1 MWILLA
7 CGSALFAGL
16 TAVLAKIGIE
26 GVSSH
31 LATALRTVVVA
42 VLAWLVVALQGTA
55 GSMSSL
61 STRTW
66 VFLVA
71 SGLAT
76 GAAWLTGF
84 RAIALGDVIRV
95 TPVDKSSTI
104 LTILG
109 AALLLGEPLDA
120 AKGVGMVLMA
130 LGTWLMIQPA
140 GGQPADSGQA
150 ADSGNPRGEDGL
162 TDAGRAG
169 GELAGTGAP
178 GPVSPG
184 RAGSADRGTVAQAAH
199 AVPGREANP
208 GAPGTTPEPL
218 GEAPKTPG
226 TVPEASG
233 TAPGAPGTTPEPLG
247 ATPKTPGTVPEAS
260 GTAPGAPGTAPEP
273 LGATPKTPGAAPE
286 TSGTAP
292 GRSRGWWSPLAWH
305 AHWLPW
311 AVASAVFSALTSIL
325 AKVGIE
331 GVDPTLGTAI
341 RTLVVLVLAWGIVLA
356 TGSTRQIPTLTS
368 RSWVFLAASGLA
380 TGASWLCFY
389 RALQAGPASVVVPI
403 DKLSVLVTAAFSAL
417 WLRERADRR
426 TGAGLVLLTAGTLV
440 LLL

>member
-109 AALLLGEPLDA
+109 AALLLHEPLDA

-130 LGTWLMIQPA
+130 LGTWPMIQPA
-140 GGQPADSGQA
+140 GGRAE
-150 ADSGNPRGEDGL
+150 DSGNPRGEDGL

-199 AVPGREANP
+199 AVPGREANL

-218 GEAPKTPG
+218 GE
-226 TVPEASG
+226 
-233 TAPGAPGTTPEPLG
+233 
-247 ATPKTPGTVPEAS
+247 
-260 GTAPGAPGTAPEP
+260 
-273 LGATPKTPGAAPE
+273 TPKTPGAAPE

-341 RTLVVLVLAWGIVLA
+341 RTLVVLALAWGIVLA

>member
-109 AALLLGEPLDA
+109 AALLLHEPLDA

-150 ADSGNPRGEDGL
+150 AGGRAEDSGNPRGEEGV

-169 GELAGTGAP
+169 SELAGTGSP
-178 GPVSPG
+178 GPASPE
-184 RAGSADRGTVAQAAH
+184 RAGSADRGTVAQATH
-199 AVPGREANP
+199 AVPSQ
-208 GAPGTTPEPL
+208 GA
-218 GEAPKTPG
+218 
-226 TVPEASG
+226 
-233 TAPGAPGTTPEPLG
+233 APGAPGTALELLGAAPGAPG

-260 GTAPGAPGTAPEP
+260 GAAPGAPGTAPKP
-273 LGATPKTPGAAPE
+273 LGAAPKRSGAAPK

>member
-109 AALLLGEPLDA
+109 AALLLHEPLDA

-140 GGQPADSGQA
+140 GGQPADSGQAADSGPA

-199 AVPGREANP
+199 AVPGREADP
-208 GAPGTTPEPL
+208 GASG
-218 GEAPKTPG
+218 A
-226 TVPEASG
+226 AS
-233 TAPGAPGTTPEPLG
+233 
-247 ATPKTPGTVPEAS
+247 KTPGTVPEAS
-260 GTAPGAPGTAPEP
+260 GTAPGAPGTALE
-273 LGATPKTPGAAPE
+273 LLGAAPKRSGAVPK

-341 RTLVVLVLAWGIVLA
+341 RTMVVLVLAWGIVLA

-389 RALQAGPASVVVPI
+389 RALQAGPASVVVPV

>member
-109 AALLLGEPLDA
+109 AALLLHEPLDA

-140 GGQPADSGQA
+140 GGRA
-150 ADSGNPRGEDGL
+150 ADSGNTRGEEGV

-169 GELAGTGAP
+169 GELAGTGSP
-178 GPVSPG
+178 GPASPG
-184 RAGSADRGTVAQAAH
+184 RAGSADRGTVAQATH
-199 AVPGREANP
+199 AVPSQ
-208 GAPGTTPEPL
+208 GA
-218 GEAPKTPG
+218 
-226 TVPEASG
+226 
-233 TAPGAPGTTPEPLG
+233 APGAPG
-247 ATPKTPGTVPEAS
+247 ATPKTPGTAS
-260 GTAPGAPGTAPEP
+260 TKPGTVPGAPGAVPGP
-273 LGATPKTPGAAPE
+273 LGAASKTPGTSPEAP
-286 TSGTAP
+286 GTAP

>member
-109 AALLLGEPLDA
+109 AALLLHEPLDA

-140 GGQPADSGQA
+140 GGRTADSGRV

-208 GAPGTTPEPL
+208 GAPGT
-218 GEAPKTPG
+218 
-226 TVPEASG
+226 
-233 TAPGAPGTTPEPLG
+233 
-247 ATPKTPGTVPEAS
+247 
-260 GTAPGAPGTAPEP
+260 APEP
-273 LGATPKTPGAAPE
+273 GAAPKTPGAAPE

-341 RTLVVLVLAWGIVLA
+341 RTLVVLALAWGIVLA
-356 TGSTRQIPTLTS
+356 TGSTHQIPTLTS

>member
-109 AALLLGEPLDA
+109 AALLLHEPLDA

-140 GGQPADSGQA
+140 GGRA
-150 ADSGNPRGEDGL
+150 ADSGNPRGEEGV

-169 GELAGTGAP
+169 GELAGTGSP
-178 GPVSPG
+178 GPASPG
-184 RAGSADRGTVAQAAH
+184 RAGSADRGTVAQATH
-199 AVPGREANP
+199 AVPSQ
-208 GAPGTTPEPL
+208 GA
-218 GEAPKTPG
+218 
-226 TVPEASG
+226 
-233 TAPGAPGTTPEPLG
+233 APGAPG
-247 ATPKTPGTVPEAS
+247 ATPKTPGTAS
-260 GTAPGAPGTAPEP
+260 TKPGTVPGAPGAVPGP
-273 LGATPKTPGAAPE
+273 LGAASKTPGTSPEAP
-286 TSGTAP
+286 GTAP

-341 RTLVVLVLAWGIVLA
+341 RTMVVLVLAWGIVLA

-389 RALQAGPASVVVPI
+389 RALQAGPASVVVPV

>member
-140 GGQPADSGQA
+140 GGRAE
-150 ADSGNPRGEDGL
+150 DSGNPRGEDGL

-184 RAGSADRGTVAQAAH
+184 GRAPQ
-199 AVPGREANP
+199 
-208 GAPGTTPEPL
+208 
-218 GEAPKTPG
+218 
-226 TVPEASG
+226 
-233 TAPGAPGTTPEPLG
+233 
-247 ATPKTPGTVPEAS
+247 
-260 GTAPGAPGTAPEP
+260 
-273 LGATPKTPGAAPE
+273 
-286 TSGTAP
+286 
-292 GRSRGWWSPLAWH
+292 
-305 AHWLPW
+305 
-311 AVASAVFSALTSIL
+311 
-325 AKVGIE
+325 
-331 GVDPTLGTAI
+331 
-341 RTLVVLVLAWGIVLA
+341 
-356 TGSTRQIPTLTS
+356 
-368 RSWVFLAASGLA
+368 
-380 TGASWLCFY
+380 TGAQWPRLPTPS
-389 RALQAGPASVVVPI
+389 PA
-403 DKLSVLVTAAFSAL
+403 
-417 WLRERADRR
+417 ERRILGR
-426 TGAGLVLLTAGTLV
+426 PGQLPSH
-440 LLL
+440 

>member
-109 AALLLGEPLDA
+109 AALLLHEPLDA

-226 TVPEASG
+226 
-233 TAPGAPGTTPEPLG
+233 
-247 ATPKTPGTVPEAS
+247 
-260 GTAPGAPGTAPEP
+260 
-273 LGATPKTPGAAPE
+273 AAPE

-341 RTLVVLVLAWGIVLA
+341 RTLVVLALAWGIVLA

-426 TGAGLVLLTAGTLV
+426 TGTGLVLLTAGTLV

>member
-109 AALLLGEPLDA
+109 AALLLHEPLDA

-140 GGQPADSGQA
+140 GGRA
-150 ADSGNPRGEDGL
+150 ADSGNPRSEEGV
-162 TDAGRAG
+162 TDAGRVG
-169 GELAGTGAP
+169 GELAGTGSP
-178 GPVSPG
+178 GPASPE
-184 RAGSADRGTVAQAAH
+184 RAGSADRGTVAQATH
-199 AVPGREANP
+199 AVPSQ
-208 GAPGTTPEPL
+208 GA
-218 GEAPKTPG
+218 
-226 TVPEASG
+226 
-233 TAPGAPGTTPEPLG
+233 APGAPG
-247 ATPKTPGTVPEAS
+247 ATPKTPGTAS
-260 GTAPGAPGTAPEP
+260 TKPGTVPGAPGAVPGP
-273 LGATPKTPGAAPE
+273 LGAASKTPGTSPEAP
-286 TSGTAP
+286 GTAP

-341 RTLVVLVLAWGIVLA
+341 RTMVVLVLAWGIVLA

-389 RALQAGPASVVVPI
+389 RALQAGPASVVVPV

-417 WLRERADRR
+417 WLHERADRR

>member
-109 AALLLGEPLDA
+109 AALLLHEPLDA

-140 GGQPADSGQA
+140 DSGQA
-150 ADSGNPRGEDGL
+150 ADSGNPRGEEGV

-169 GELAGTGAP
+169 GELAGTDSP
-178 GPVSPG
+178 GPASPE
-184 RAGSADRGTVAQAAH
+184 RAGSADRGTVAQATH
-199 AVPGREANP
+199 AVPGR
-208 GAPGTTPEPL
+208 GA
-218 GEAPKTPG
+218 APKTPG
-226 TVPEASG
+226 T
-233 TAPGAPGTTPEPLG
+233 AP
-247 ATPKTPGTVPEAS
+247 K
-260 GTAPGAPGTAPEP
+260 
-273 LGATPKTPGAAPE
+273 PGAAPKAPG
-286 TSGTAP
+286 TSPEAPGTAP

-426 TGAGLVLLTAGTLV
+426 TGTGLVLLTAGTLV

>member
-109 AALLLGEPLDA
+109 AALLLHEPLDA

-140 GGQPADSGQA
+140 GGRA
-150 ADSGNPRGEDGL
+150 ADSGNPRGEEGV

-169 GELAGTGAP
+169 GELAGTDSP
-178 GPVSPG
+178 GPASPE
-184 RAGSADRGTVAQAAH
+184 RAGSADRGTVAQATH
-199 AVPGREANP
+199 AVPSQ
-208 GAPGTTPEPL
+208 GA
-218 GEAPKTPG
+218 
-226 TVPEASG
+226 
-233 TAPGAPGTTPEPLG
+233 APGAPG
-247 ATPKTPGTVPEAS
+247 ATPKTPGTAS
-260 GTAPGAPGTAPEP
+260 TKPGTVPGAPGAVPGP
-273 LGATPKTPGAAPE
+273 LGAASKTPGTSPEAP
-286 TSGTAP
+286 GTAP

-341 RTLVVLVLAWGIVLA
+341 RTMVVLVLAWGIVLA

-389 RALQAGPASVVVPI
+389 RALQAGPASVVVPV

-417 WLRERADRR
+417 WLHERADRR

>member
-109 AALLLGEPLDA
+109 AALLLHEPLDA

-140 GGQPADSGQA
+140 GGQPADSGQAADSGPA

-208 GAPGTTPEPL
+208 GAPGTALEL
-218 GEAPKTPG
+218 
-226 TVPEASG
+226 
-233 TAPGAPGTTPEPLG
+233 L
-247 ATPKTPGTVPEAS
+247 
-260 GTAPGAPGTAPEP
+260 
-273 LGATPKTPGAAPE
+273 GAAPKRSGAVPK

>member
-109 AALLLGEPLDA
+109 AALLLHEPLDA

-140 GGQPADSGQA
+140 DSGQA
-150 ADSGNPRGEDGL
+150 ADSGNPRGEEGV

-169 GELAGTGAP
+169 GELAGTDSP
-178 GPVSPG
+178 GPASPE
-184 RAGSADRGTVAQAAH
+184 RAGSADRGTVAQATH
-199 AVPGREANP
+199 AVSSRGTVP
-208 GAPGTTPEPL
+208 GAPG
-218 GEAPKTPG
+218 A
-226 TVPEASG
+226 
-233 TAPGAPGTTPEPLG
+233 
-247 ATPKTPGTVPEAS
+247 
-260 GTAPGAPGTAPEP
+260 APGAPGTAP
-273 LGATPKTPGAAPE
+273 KPGAAPKAPG
-286 TSGTAP
+286 TSPKAPGTAP

-389 RALQAGPASVVVPI
+389 RALQAGPARVVVPI

-426 TGAGLVLLTAGTLV
+426 TGTGLVLLTAGTLV

>member
-109 AALLLGEPLDA
+109 AALLLHEPLDA

-140 GGQPADSGQA
+140 SGPTADG
-150 ADSGNPRGEDGL
+150 GNPRGEEGV
-162 TDAGRAG
+162 TDAGRAR

-178 GPVSPG
+178 GSASPE
-184 RAGSADRGTVAQAAH
+184 RTGSADRGTVAQATH
-199 AVPGREANP
+199 AVPGRGAAP
-208 GAPGTTPEPL
+208 KAPGTAST
-218 GEAPKTPG
+218 KPG
-226 TVPEASG
+226 TV
-233 TAPGAPGTTPEPLG
+233 
-247 ATPKTPGTVPEAS
+247 
-260 GTAPGAPGTAPEP
+260 PGAPGTAPEP

-341 RTLVVLVLAWGIVLA
+341 RTMVVLVLAWGIVLA

-389 RALQAGPASVVVPI
+389 RALQAGPASVVVPV

-417 WLRERADRR
+417 WLHERADRR

>member
-109 AALLLGEPLDA
+109 AALLLHEPLDA

-140 GGQPADSGQA
+140 DSGQA
-150 ADSGNPRGEDGL
+150 ADSGNPRGEEGV

-169 GELAGTGAP
+169 GELAGTDSP
-178 GPVSPG
+178 GPASPE
-184 RAGSADRGTVAQAAH
+184 RAGSADRGTVAQATH
-199 AVPGREANP
+199 AVSSR
-208 GAPGTTPEPL
+208 
-218 GEAPKTPG
+218 G
-226 TVPEASG
+226 TV
-233 TAPGAPGTTPEPLG
+233 
-247 ATPKTPGTVPEAS
+247 
-260 GTAPGAPGTAPEP
+260 PGAPGTAP
-273 LGATPKTPGAAPE
+273 KPGAAPKAPG
-286 TSGTAP
+286 TSPKAPGTAP

-341 RTLVVLVLAWGIVLA
+341 RTLVVLALAWGIVLA

>member
-109 AALLLGEPLDA
+109 AALLLHEPLDA

-140 GGQPADSGQA
+140 GGQPAGGRA
-150 ADSGNPRGEDGL
+150 EDSGNPRGEEGV

-169 GELAGTGAP
+169 SELAGMGSP
-178 GPVSPG
+178 GPASPE

-199 AVPGREANP
+199 AIPSQ
-208 GAPGTTPEPL
+208 GA
-218 GEAPKTPG
+218 
-226 TVPEASG
+226 
-233 TAPGAPGTTPEPLG
+233 
-247 ATPKTPGTVPEAS
+247 
-260 GTAPGAPGTAPEP
+260 APGAPGTAPEP

>member
-150 ADSGNPRGEDGL
+150 EDSGNPRGEDGL

-178 GPVSPG
+178 GPASPG

-199 AVPGREANP
+199 AVPGREADP
-208 GAPGTTPEPL
+208 GA
-218 GEAPKTPG
+218 
-226 TVPEASG
+226 S
-233 TAPGAPGTTPEPLG
+233 
-247 ATPKTPGTVPEAS
+247 
-260 GTAPGAPGTAPEP
+260 
-273 LGATPKTPGAAPE
+273 GATPKTPGAAPE

-341 RTLVVLVLAWGIVLA
+341 RTLVVLALAWGIVLA

>member
-109 AALLLGEPLDA
+109 AALLLHEPLDA

-150 ADSGNPRGEDGL
+150 ADSGNPRSEEGV
-162 TDAGRAG
+162 TDAGRVG
-169 GELAGTGAP
+169 GELAGTGSP
-178 GPVSPG
+178 GPASPE
-184 RAGSADRGTVAQAAH
+184 RAGSADRGTVAQATH
-199 AVPGREANP
+199 AVPSQ
-208 GAPGTTPEPL
+208 GA
-218 GEAPKTPG
+218 
-226 TVPEASG
+226 
-233 TAPGAPGTTPEPLG
+233 
-247 ATPKTPGTVPEAS
+247 
-260 GTAPGAPGTAPEP
+260 APGAPGTALE
-273 LGATPKTPGAAPE
+273 LLGAAPKRSGAVPK

>member
-76 GAAWLTGF
+76 GVAWLTGF

-109 AALLLGEPLDA
+109 AALLLHEPLDA

-140 GGQPADSGQA
+140 DSGQAADSGPA
-150 ADSGNPRGEDGL
+150 ADSGNPRGEEGV

-169 GELAGTGAP
+169 GELAGTDSP
-178 GPVSPG
+178 GPASPE
-184 RAGSADRGTVAQAAH
+184 RAGSADRGTVAQATH
-199 AVPGREANP
+199 AVPGR
-208 GAPGTTPEPL
+208 GA
-218 GEAPKTPG
+218 APKTPG
-226 TVPEASG
+226 T
-233 TAPGAPGTTPEPLG
+233 AP
-247 ATPKTPGTVPEAS
+247 K
-260 GTAPGAPGTAPEP
+260 
-273 LGATPKTPGAAPE
+273 PGAAPKAPG
-286 TSGTAP
+286 TSPKAPGTAP

>member
-109 AALLLGEPLDA
+109 AALLLHEPLDA

-130 LGTWLMIQPA
+130 LGTWLMIQPT
-140 GGQPADSGQA
+140 DSGQA
-150 ADSGNPRGEDGL
+150 ADSGNPRGEEGV

-169 GELAGTGAP
+169 GELAGTDSP
-178 GPVSPG
+178 GPASPE
-184 RAGSADRGTVAQAAH
+184 RAGSADRGTVAQATH
-199 AVPGREANP
+199 AVPGR
-208 GAPGTTPEPL
+208 GA
-218 GEAPKTPG
+218 APKTPG
-226 TVPEASG
+226 TAS
-233 TAPGAPGTTPEPLG
+233 T
-247 ATPKTPGTVPEAS
+247 KPGTVPGAS
-260 GTAPGAPGTAPEP
+260 
-273 LGATPKTPGAAPE
+273 GATPKTPGAALE

-389 RALQAGPASVVVPI
+389 RALQAGPASVIVPI

-426 TGAGLVLLTAGTLV
+426 TGTGLVLLTAGTLV

>member
-109 AALLLGEPLDA
+109 AALLLHEPLDA

-140 GGQPADSGQA
+140 GGRA
-150 ADSGNPRGEDGL
+150 ADSGNPRGEEGV

-169 GELAGTGAP
+169 GELAGTDSP
-178 GPVSPG
+178 GPASPE
-184 RAGSADRGTVAQAAH
+184 RAGSADRGTVAQATH
-199 AVPGREANP
+199 AVPSQ
-208 GAPGTTPEPL
+208 GA
-218 GEAPKTPG
+218 
-226 TVPEASG
+226 
-233 TAPGAPGTTPEPLG
+233 APGAPG
-247 ATPKTPGTVPEAS
+247 ATPKTPGTAS
-260 GTAPGAPGTAPEP
+260 TKPGTVPGAPGAVPGP
-273 LGATPKTPGAAPE
+273 LGAASKTPGTSPEAP
-286 TSGTAP
+286 GTAP

-426 TGAGLVLLTAGTLV
+426 TGTGLVLLTAGTLV

>member
-109 AALLLGEPLDA
+109 AALLLHEPLDA

-140 GGQPADSGQA
+140 DSGQA
-150 ADSGNPRGEDGL
+150 ADSGNPRGEEGV

-169 GELAGTGAP
+169 GELAGTDSP
-178 GPVSPG
+178 GPASPE
-184 RAGSADRGTVAQAAH
+184 RAGSADRGTVAQATH
-199 AVPGREANP
+199 AVSSRGTVP
-208 GAPGTTPEPL
+208 GAPGTALELSGAAP
-218 GEAPKTPG
+218 GASGRAPKKPSG
-226 TVPEASG
+226 ASG
-233 TAPGAPGTTPEPLG
+233 TVPGAPG
-247 ATPKTPGTVPEAS
+247 A
-260 GTAPGAPGTAPEP
+260 APGAPGTAP
-273 LGATPKTPGAAPE
+273 KPGAAPKAPG
-286 TSGTAP
+286 TSPKAPGTAP

>member
-109 AALLLGEPLDA
+109 AALLLHEPLDA

-140 GGQPADSGQA
+140 DSGQA
-150 ADSGNPRGEDGL
+150 ADSGNPRGEEGV

-169 GELAGTGAP
+169 SELAGTGSP
-178 GPVSPG
+178 GPASPE
-184 RAGSADRGTVAQAAH
+184 RAGSADRGTVAQATH
-199 AVPGREANP
+199 AVPGR
-208 GAPGTTPEPL
+208 GA
-218 GEAPKTPG
+218 APKTPG
-226 TVPEASG
+226 TAS
-233 TAPGAPGTTPEPLG
+233 T
-247 ATPKTPGTVPEAS
+247 KPGTV
-260 GTAPGAPGTAPEP
+260 PGAPGTAP
-273 LGATPKTPGAAPE
+273 KPGAAPKAPG
-286 TSGTAP
+286 TSPKAPGTAP

-389 RALQAGPASVVVPI
+389 RALQAGPASVIVPI

-426 TGAGLVLLTAGTLV
+426 TGTGLVLLTAGTLV

>member
-109 AALLLGEPLDA
+109 AALLLHEPLDA

-140 GGQPADSGQA
+140 DSGQA
-150 ADSGNPRGEDGL
+150 ADSGNPRGEE
-162 TDAGRAG
+162 GR
-169 GELAGTGAP
+169 L
-178 GPVSPG
+178 
-184 RAGSADRGTVAQAAH
+184 
-199 AVPGREANP
+199 
-208 GAPGTTPEPL
+208 
-218 GEAPKTPG
+218 
-226 TVPEASG
+226 
-233 TAPGAPGTTPEPLG
+233 
-247 ATPKTPGTVPEAS
+247 
-260 GTAPGAPGTAPEP
+260 
-273 LGATPKTPGAAPE
+273 
-286 TSGTAP
+286 
-292 GRSRGWWSPLAWH
+292 
-305 AHWLPW
+305 
-311 AVASAVFSALTSIL
+311 
-325 AKVGIE
+325 
-331 GVDPTLGTAI
+331 
-341 RTLVVLVLAWGIVLA
+341 
-356 TGSTRQIPTLTS
+356 
-368 RSWVFLAASGLA
+368 
-380 TGASWLCFY
+380 
-389 RALQAGPASVVVPI
+389 
-403 DKLSVLVTAAFSAL
+403 
-417 WLRERADRR
+417 
-426 TGAGLVLLTAGTLV
+426 
-440 LLL
+440 

>member
-109 AALLLGEPLDA
+109 AALLLHEPLDA

-140 GGQPADSGQA
+140 GGRA
-150 ADSGNPRGEDGL
+150 ADSGNPRSEEGV
-162 TDAGRAG
+162 TDAGRVG
-169 GELAGTGAP
+169 GELAGTGSP
-178 GPVSPG
+178 GPASPE
-184 RAGSADRGTVAQAAH
+184 RAGSADRGTVAQATH
-199 AVPGREANP
+199 AVPSQGAAPGASGRAPKKPRTVPGASRTVPGASGTVP
-208 GAPGTTPEPL
+208 GAPG
-218 GEAPKTPG
+218 A
-226 TVPEASG
+226 
-233 TAPGAPGTTPEPLG
+233 
-247 ATPKTPGTVPEAS
+247 
-260 GTAPGAPGTAPEP
+260 APGAPGTAPKP
-273 LGATPKTPGAAPE
+273 LGAAPKTPGAAPE

>member
-233 TAPGAPGTTPEPLG
+233 TAPG
-247 ATPKTPGTVPEAS
+247 
-260 GTAPGAPGTAPEP
+260 
-273 LGATPKTPGAAPE
+273 
-286 TSGTAP
+286 
-292 GRSRGWWSPLAWH
+292 RSRGWWSPLAWH

>member
-109 AALLLGEPLDA
+109 AALLLHEPLDA

-140 GGQPADSGQA
+140 DSGQA
-150 ADSGNPRGEDGL
+150 ADSGNPRGEEGV

-169 GELAGTGAP
+169 GELAGTDSP
-178 GPVSPG
+178 GPASPE
-184 RAGSADRGTVAQAAH
+184 RAGSADRGTVAQATH
-199 AVPGREANP
+199 AVSSR
-208 GAPGTTPEPL
+208 
-218 GEAPKTPG
+218 G
-226 TVPEASG
+226 TV
-233 TAPGAPGTTPEPLG
+233 
-247 ATPKTPGTVPEAS
+247 
-260 GTAPGAPGTAPEP
+260 PGAPGTAP
-273 LGATPKTPGAAPE
+273 KPGAAPKAPG
-286 TSGTAP
+286 TSPKAPGTAP

-426 TGAGLVLLTAGTLV
+426 TGTGLVLLTAGTLV

>member
-109 AALLLGEPLDA
+109 AALLLHEPLDA

-140 GGQPADSGQA
+140 DSGQA
-150 ADSGNPRGEDGL
+150 ADSGNPRGEEGV

-169 GELAGTGAP
+169 GELAGTDSP
-178 GPVSPG
+178 GPASPE
-184 RAGSADRGTVAQAAH
+184 RAGSADRGTVAQATH
-199 AVPGREANP
+199 AVPGR
-208 GAPGTTPEPL
+208 GA
-218 GEAPKTPG
+218 APKTPG
-226 TVPEASG
+226 T
-233 TAPGAPGTTPEPLG
+233 AP
-247 ATPKTPGTVPEAS
+247 K
-260 GTAPGAPGTAPEP
+260 
-273 LGATPKTPGAAPE
+273 PGAAPKAPG
-286 TSGTAP
+286 TSPKAPGTAP

>member
-109 AALLLGEPLDA
+109 AALLLHEPLDA

-150 ADSGNPRGEDGL
+150 EDSGNPRGEDGL

-169 GELAGTGAP
+169 GELAGTGSP
-178 GPVSPG
+178 GPASPE
-184 RAGSADRGTVAQAAH
+184 RAGSADRGTVAQATH
-199 AVPGREANP
+199 AVPGR
-208 GAPGTTPEPL
+208 GA
-218 GEAPKTPG
+218 APKTPG
-226 TVPEASG
+226 T
-233 TAPGAPGTTPEPLG
+233 AP
-247 ATPKTPGTVPEAS
+247 K
-260 GTAPGAPGTAPEP
+260 
-273 LGATPKTPGAAPE
+273 PGAAPKAPG
-286 TSGTAP
+286 TSPKAPGTAP

-426 TGAGLVLLTAGTLV
+426 TGTGLVLLTAGTLV

>member
-233 TAPGAPGTTPEPLG
+233 TAPGAPGT
-247 ATPKTPGTVPEAS
+247 
-260 GTAPGAPGTAPEP
+260 APEP

-341 RTLVVLVLAWGIVLA
+341 RTLVVLALAWGIVLA

>member
-109 AALLLGEPLDA
+109 AALLLHEPLDA

-140 GGQPADSGQA
+140 DSGQA
-150 ADSGNPRGEDGL
+150 ADSGNPRGEEGV

-169 GELAGTGAP
+169 GELAGTDSP
-178 GPVSPG
+178 GPASPE
-184 RAGSADRGTVAQAAH
+184 RAGSADRGTVAQATH
-199 AVPGREANP
+199 AVPGR
-208 GAPGTTPEPL
+208 GA
-218 GEAPKTPG
+218 APKTPG
-226 TVPEASG
+226 TAS
-233 TAPGAPGTTPEPLG
+233 T
-247 ATPKTPGTVPEAS
+247 KPGTV
-260 GTAPGAPGTAPEP
+260 PGAPGTAP
-273 LGATPKTPGAAPE
+273 KPGAAPKAPG
-286 TSGTAP
+286 TSPKAPGTAP

-426 TGAGLVLLTAGTLV
+426 TGTGLVLLTAGTLV

>member
-140 GGQPADSGQA
+140 DSGQA
-150 ADSGNPRGEDGL
+150 ADSGNPRGEEGV

-208 GAPGTTPEPL
+208 GA
-218 GEAPKTPG
+218 
-226 TVPEASG
+226 S
-233 TAPGAPGTTPEPLG
+233 
-247 ATPKTPGTVPEAS
+247 
-260 GTAPGAPGTAPEP
+260 
-273 LGATPKTPGAAPE
+273 GATPKTPGAALE

-341 RTLVVLVLAWGIVLA
+341 RTLVVLALAWGIVLA
-356 TGSTRQIPTLTS
+356 TGSTHQIPTLTS

-426 TGAGLVLLTAGTLV
+426 TRAGLVLLTAGTLV

>member
-76 GAAWLTGF
+76 GVAWLTGF

-109 AALLLGEPLDA
+109 AALLLHEPLDA

-130 LGTWLMIQPA
+130 LGTWLMIQL
-140 GGQPADSGQA
+140 ADSGQA
-150 ADSGNPRGEDGL
+150 ADSGNPRGEEGV

-169 GELAGTGAP
+169 GELAGTDSP
-178 GPVSPG
+178 GPASPE
-184 RAGSADRGTVAQAAH
+184 RAGSADRGTVAQATH
-199 AVPGREANP
+199 AVPGR
-208 GAPGTTPEPL
+208 GA
-218 GEAPKTPG
+218 APKTPG
-226 TVPEASG
+226 T
-233 TAPGAPGTTPEPLG
+233 AP
-247 ATPKTPGTVPEAS
+247 K
-260 GTAPGAPGTAPEP
+260 
-273 LGATPKTPGAAPE
+273 PGAAPKAPG
-286 TSGTAP
+286 TSPKAPGTAP

-389 RALQAGPASVVVPI
+389 RALQAGPASVIVPI

>member
-109 AALLLGEPLDA
+109 AALLLHEPLDA

-140 GGQPADSGQA
+140 DSGQA
-150 ADSGNPRGEDGL
+150 ADSGNPRGEEGV

-169 GELAGTGAP
+169 GELAGTDSP
-178 GPVSPG
+178 GPASPE
-184 RAGSADRGTVAQAAH
+184 RAGSADRGTVAQATH
-199 AVPGREANP
+199 AVPGR
-208 GAPGTTPEPL
+208 GA
-218 GEAPKTPG
+218 APKTPG
-226 TVPEASG
+226 T
-233 TAPGAPGTTPEPLG
+233 AP
-247 ATPKTPGTVPEAS
+247 K
-260 GTAPGAPGTAPEP
+260 
-273 LGATPKTPGAAPE
+273 PGAAPKAPG
-286 TSGTAP
+286 TSPKAPGTAP

-426 TGAGLVLLTAGTLV
+426 TGTGLVLLTAGTLV

>member
-226 TVPEASG
+226 
-233 TAPGAPGTTPEPLG
+233 
-247 ATPKTPGTVPEAS
+247 
-260 GTAPGAPGTAPEP
+260 
-273 LGATPKTPGAAPE
+273 AAPE

>member
-109 AALLLGEPLDA
+109 AALLLHEPLDA

-140 GGQPADSGQA
+140 GGRA
-150 ADSGNPRGEDGL
+150 ADSGNPRGEEGV

-169 GELAGTGAP
+169 GELAGTGSP
-178 GPVSPG
+178 GPASPG
-184 RAGSADRGTVAQAAH
+184 RAGSADRGTVAQATH
-199 AVPGREANP
+199 AVPSQ
-208 GAPGTTPEPL
+208 GA
-218 GEAPKTPG
+218 
-226 TVPEASG
+226 
-233 TAPGAPGTTPEPLG
+233 APGAPG
-247 ATPKTPGTVPEAS
+247 ATPKTPGTAS
-260 GTAPGAPGTAPEP
+260 TKPGTVPGAPGAVPGP

-341 RTLVVLVLAWGIVLA
+341 RTLVVLALAWGIVLA

>member
-109 AALLLGEPLDA
+109 AALLLHEPLDA

-208 GAPGTTPEPL
+208 GA
-218 GEAPKTPG
+218 
-226 TVPEASG
+226 S
-233 TAPGAPGTTPEPLG
+233 
-247 ATPKTPGTVPEAS
+247 
-260 GTAPGAPGTAPEP
+260 
-273 LGATPKTPGAAPE
+273 GATPKTPGAAPE

-341 RTLVVLVLAWGIVLA
+341 RTLVVLALAWGIVLA
-356 TGSTRQIPTLTS
+356 TGSTHQIPTLTS

>member
-109 AALLLGEPLDA
+109 AALLLHEPLDA

-140 GGQPADSGQA
+140 DSGQA
-150 ADSGNPRGEDGL
+150 ADSGNPRGEEGV

-169 GELAGTGAP
+169 GELAGTDSP
-178 GPVSPG
+178 GPASPE
-184 RAGSADRGTVAQAAH
+184 RAGSADRGTVAQATH
-199 AVPGREANP
+199 AVPGR
-208 GAPGTTPEPL
+208 GA
-218 GEAPKTPG
+218 APKT
-226 TVPEASG
+226 
-233 TAPGAPGTTPEPLG
+233 
-247 ATPKTPGTVPEAS
+247 
-260 GTAPGAPGTAPEP
+260 PGTAPEP
-273 LGATPKTPGAAPE
+273 LGAASKTPGASPE
-286 TSGTAP
+286 TPGTAP

-426 TGAGLVLLTAGTLV
+426 TGTGLVLLTAGTLV

>member
-109 AALLLGEPLDA
+109 AALLLHEPLDA

-169 GELAGTGAP
+169 GELAGTDSP
-178 GPVSPG
+178 GPASPE
-184 RAGSADRGTVAQAAH
+184 RAGSADRGTVAQATH
-199 AVPGREANP
+199 AVSSR
-208 GAPGTTPEPL
+208 
-218 GEAPKTPG
+218 G
-226 TVPEASG
+226 TV
-233 TAPGAPGTTPEPLG
+233 
-247 ATPKTPGTVPEAS
+247 
-260 GTAPGAPGTAPEP
+260 PGAPGTALE
-273 LGATPKTPGAAPE
+273 LSGAAPGASGRAPKPGAAPKAPG
-286 TSGTAP
+286 TSPKAPGTAP

-389 RALQAGPASVVVPI
+389 RALQAGPASVVVPV

-417 WLRERADRR
+417 WLHERADRR

>member
-109 AALLLGEPLDA
+109 AALLLHEPLDA

-226 TVPEASG
+226 TVPEA
-233 TAPGAPGTTPEPLG
+233 
-247 ATPKTPGTVPEAS
+247 
-260 GTAPGAPGTAPEP
+260 
-273 LGATPKTPGAAPE
+273 
-286 TSGTAP
+286 SGTAP